1 MKVAD
6 EAKLQGT
13 SILRRTELSAQYTHL
28 VERYQRQLGLSL
40 GTLGRMLGPQLVTS
54 IAITGGDPYFATG
67 TDVAVCSRP
76 AAQRLAA
83 LLLAKV
89 RLDSAKVLEAK
100 PVEERS
106 TASSTS
112 AKLRSPSVQLHRRLD
127 RTVVVTN
134 SLAQLKR
141 LAAVRAEKAAA
152 IASLPEYVF
161 FRQRYQFGEA
171 SESALLFIS
180 DATIRRWCGPRWR
193 IASSRRTRDAAVLTQ
208 MQASHFDAIV
218 TGKELKLGA
227 ITSDLPTSQPP
238 DLQLTSE
245 GVLSPSI
252 GRPDF
257 LTPISELTFD
267 SVTIAER
274 DAYQRWRDNYQNNW
288 NGTFDPIALRIGTDE
303 KRLSADLSIMPL
315 IVRSEYSL
323 MQQIVMGV
331 KLKPDLGDPHDT
343 IAHFVLA
350 LNRDSPPIRGPTMF
364 SKQSWSAIK
373 GLASEL
379 TRRSIRSAGWGNR
392 FRSSPTAI
400 RIGKN
405 C

>member
-1 MKVAD
+1 M
-6 EAKLQGT
+6 
-13 SILRRTELSAQYTHL
+13 SSF
-28 VERYQRQLGLSL
+28 
-40 GTLGRMLGPQLVTS
+40 
-54 IAITGGDPYFATG
+54 IA
-67 TDVAVCSRP
+67 
-76 AAQRLAA
+76 
-83 LLLAKV
+83 
-89 RLDSAKVLEAK
+89 E
-100 PVEERS
+100 
-106 TASSTS
+106 
-112 AKLRSPSVQLHRRLD
+112 LD

-134 SLAQLKR
+134 SLAQLQR

-161 FRQRYQFGEA
+161 FRQRYQVGEA

-193 IASSRRTRDAAVLTQ
+193 IASSRRTRDAAILTEL
-208 MQASHFDAIV
+208 QASHFDALV

-331 KLKPDLGDPHDT
+331 KLKPDVGDPHDT

-350 LNRDSPPIRGPTMF
+350 LNRDSPLIRFANEFLKAILVGNQGARVGADKTLDPLGWLGESISVFADRDPYWEELLKLDSHERALRLQREGFRLPAGIRIEVKQPLKLALFLTSVRAFIQQSGPT
-364 SKQSWSAIK
+364 STQN
-373 GLASEL
+373 G
-379 TRRSIRSAGWGNR
+379 TRGTR
-392 FRSSPTAI
+392 
-400 RIGKN
+400 
-405 C
+405 